1 MDMATHSSILAWKI
15 PWAEEPGGLQSMGTE
30 VLKPGL
36 SGTLILSRPSPIP
49 KTEGKKYNKE
59 EAFYQFMYSN
69 CYL

>member
-1 MDMATHSSILAWKI
+1 MGRGAWWATVHGAAETDM
-15 PWAEEPGGLQSMGTE
+15 TE

-36 SGTLILSRPSPIP
+36 SGTLILSRPSLIP